1 MVGDGMIVIP
11 GSDVVLLRKCGADKV
26 NLKQMVNWR
35 KMNRIRNMF
44 FVGGDMSLS

>member
-26 NLKQMVNWR
+26 NLKQMVNW
-35 KMNRIRNMF
+35 KMNRIKNMLLI
-44 FVGGDMSLS
+44 M